1 MTWFCR
7 RCASRHTT
15 HITPW
20 ETSFFHRF
28 KYQETA
34 TRRPLKLRVQSY
46 MKLLSCSEE
55 TPAGLLGEFDDQFD
69 FDGSLAGQFCGTDGD
84 TGMSTGVSEYGHEQ
98 I

>member
-20 ETSFFHRF
+20 ETSFFHGF

-34 TRRPLKLRVQSY
+34 TRRPLKLRVQFDL
-46 MKLLSCSEE
+46 KLLSCSEE
-55 TPAGLLGEFDDQFD
+55 TPAGLLDEFNDQFN
-69 FDGSLAGQFCGTDGD
+69 FNWRLAGKFCRANSD
-84 TGMSTGVSEYGHEQ
+84 TRVTTRVPKYGHEQ